1 MAAESPTTLGTGRA
15 VTAPSRRQLGASTLA
30 ALSGAAFAGAVVLP
44 NPGEAFPAANP
55 AQGIRISGTPLQ
67 PSPDTRLLLLCAE
80 AVRLDHAAEALHG
93 AEEHATLRQWFVVAE
108 RIAATPALTPAGMQA
123 KARIVLHLMAPSS
136 RRPDT
141 DDTKWDEAG
150 IYGPLMW
157 SLVNDMTAV
166 A

>member
-1 MAAESPTTLGTGRA
+1 MPKATHTHTT
-15 VTAPSRRQLGASTLA
+15 PSRRQILSGSILA
-30 ALSGAAFAGAVVLP
+30 ALTGATVGAAIVLP
-44 NPGEAFPAANP
+44 NPSHGAEA
-55 AQGIRISGTPLQ
+55 
-67 PSPDTRLLLLCAE
+67 SPDAHLLTLCAE
-80 AVRLDHAAEALHG
+80 AMRLDQAAEDLHG

-123 KARIVLHLMAPSS
+123 KARIVLHLMEPSS

-150 IYGPLMW
+150 IYGPLVW

>member
-1 MAAESPTTLGTGRA
+1 MPQATHTHTTGCVVA
-15 VTAPSRRQLGASTLA
+15 SSRRQFGASTLA
-30 ALSGAAFAGAVVLP
+30 ALCGAAFAGAVVLP
-44 NPGEAFPAANP
+44 DPGEAFP
-55 AQGIRISGTPLQ
+55 AQGIRISRMPLQ
-67 PSPDTRLLLLCAE
+67 PSPDAAVLALCAD
-80 AVRLDHAAEALHG
+80 AMRLDQAAEDLHG

-123 KARIVLHLMAPSS
+123 KARIVRHLMAPSS

-150 IYGPLMW
+150 IYGPLVW

>member
-1 MAAESPTTLGTGRA
+1 MPKATHTHTMGC
-15 VTAPSRRQLGASTLA
+15 VVAPSRRHLVGGSILA
-30 ALSGAAFAGAVVLP
+30 ALTGAAFAGAVVLP
-44 NPGEAFPAANP
+44 NPGEALPTE
-55 AQGIRISGTPLQ
+55 GVRILGTPLQ
-67 PSPDTRLLLLCAE
+67 PSPDTRLLALCAE
-80 AVRLDHAAEALHG
+80 AMRLDQAADDLHG

-108 RIAATPALTPAGMQA
+108 RIAATLALTPAGMQA
-123 KARIVLHLMAPSS
+123 KARIVRHLMEPSS

-150 IYGPLMW
+150 IYGPLVW

>member
-1 MAAESPTTLGTGRA
+1 MAAASNTTFGTRRA
-15 VTAPSRRQLGASTLA
+15 VLAPSRRQFGGASLA
-30 ALSGAAFAGAVVLP
+30 ALCGAVFAGAVVLP
-44 NPGEAFPAANP
+44 DPGEAFPAE
-55 AQGIRISGTPLQ
+55 GIRISGTPLQ
-67 PSPDTRLLLLCAE
+67 PSPDARLLALCAE
-80 AVRLDHAAEALHG
+80 AMRLDRAAEALHG

-123 KARIVLHLMAPSS
+123 KARIVLHLMEPSS

-157 SLVNDMTAV
+157 SLVNDLAAV